1 MGEFRRGFKT
11 WCENVAY
18 GFRRDLA
25 VDKFGPLSPDALA
38 AHLEITVWTPDDI
51 LGLDRKSRDQLL
63 IHDEESWSAVTL
75 TLPEG
80 RFIIVNSNHGAN
92 RRNNDLMHE
101 LAHIVLE
108 HEPAQMVTSPNG
120 LMFLDNYSAEQ
131 EDEADWLA
139 ATLLI
144 PREAAL
150 KFLAGNSDPRDAAR
164 FFGVSESLMKMRISR
179 TGIDRQLR
187 QRSDSR
193 ARSV

>member
-1 MGEFRRGFKT
+1 MGDFRRGFKT

-18 GFRRDLA
+18 GFRRDLG

-38 AHLEITVWTPDDI
+38 AHLRIVVWTPNDI
-51 LGLDRKSRDQLL
+51 PGLDRKSRDQLL
-63 IHDEESWSAVTL
+63 IRDEASWSAVTL

-80 RFIIVNSNHGAN
+80 RFIIVNSSHSPT

-101 LAHIVLE
+101 IAHIVLE

-131 EDEADWLA
+131 EEEADWLA
-139 ATLLI
+139 AALLI

-150 KFLAGNSDPRDAAR
+150 KLIADSADTKEAAR
-164 FFGVSESLMKMRISR
+164 YFGVSESLMKMRISR

-187 QRSDSR
+187 QRLNTRRVS
-193 ARSV
+193 

>member
-1 MGEFRRGFKT
+1 MGEFKRGFKT

-18 GFRRDLA
+18 GFRRDLG

-38 AHLEITVWTPDDI
+38 AKLGIVVWTPDEI
-51 LGLDRKSRDQLL
+51 PGLDRKSRDQLL
-63 IHDEESWSAVTL
+63 IRDESSWSAVTL

-80 RFIIVNSNHGAN
+80 RFIIINSSHSQT

-101 LAHIVLE
+101 IAHIVLE
-108 HEPAQMVTSPNG
+108 HQPAQMVTSPNG
-120 LMFLDNYSAEQ
+120 LMFLDNYSTEQ

-139 ATLLI
+139 AALLI

-150 KFLAGNSDPRDAAR
+150 KVLAQNADVKDAAR
-164 FFGVSESLMKMRISR
+164 YFCVSESLMKMRISR

-187 QRSDSR
+187 QRSGSR

>member
-1 MGEFRRGFKT
+1 MGDFRRGFKT

-18 GFRRDLA
+18 GFRRDLD

-38 AHLEITVWTPDDI
+38 AHLGITVWTPDDI
-51 LGLDRKSRDQLL
+51 PDLNRKSRDQLL
-63 IHDEESWSAVTL
+63 VRDESSWSAVTL

-80 RFIIVNSNHGAN
+80 RFIIVNSAHSQT

-101 LAHIVLE
+101 IAHIVLE
-108 HEPAQMVTSPNG
+108 HEPAQMVTSPHG

-139 ATLLI
+139 AALLI

-150 KFLAGNSDPRDAAR
+150 KVLAGSADSKEAAR

-187 QRSDSR
+187 QRSNARR
-193 ARSV
+193 AS

>member
-18 GFRRDLA
+18 GFRRDLG
-25 VDKFGPLSPDALA
+25 VDKFGPLSPDTLA
-38 AHLEITVWTPDDI
+38 AHLGMTVWTPDEIPGFDK
-51 LGLDRKSRDQLL
+51 KSRDQLL
-63 IHDEESWSAVTL
+63 VRDESSWSAVTL

-80 RFIIVNSNHGAN
+80 RFIIVNSAHSLT

-101 LAHIVLE
+101 IAHFVLE

-120 LMFLDNYSAEQ
+120 LMFLDNYSTEQ

-139 ATLLI
+139 AALLI
-144 PREAAL
+144 PRDAAL
-150 KFLAGNSDPRDAAR
+150 SFLAGRGEAKDAAR

-187 QRSDSR
+187 QRSYPRR
-193 ARSV
+193 AS

>member
-1 MGEFRRGFKT
+1 MGDFRRGFKT

-18 GFRRDLA
+18 GFRRDLG
-25 VDKFGPLSPDALA
+25 VGKFGPLSPDALA
-38 AHLEITVWTPDDI
+38 AHLGIVVWTPDDI
-51 LGLDRKSRDQLL
+51 PGLDRKSRDQLL
-63 IHDEESWSAVTL
+63 IRDEASWSAVTL

-80 RFIIVNSNHGAN
+80 RFIIVNSSHSQA

-101 LAHIVLE
+101 IAHIVLE

-131 EDEADWLA
+131 EEEADWLA
-139 ATLLI
+139 AALLI

-150 KFLAGNSDPRDAAR
+150 KVLADGADAREAAR
-164 FFGVSESLMKMRISR
+164 YFSVSESLMRMRISR

-187 QRSDSR
+187 QRSNTRRVS
-193 ARSV
+193 